1 MQFLEDLSNRF
12 SHKNWGAGGGGRVVS
27 KILENWK
34 MLDLEVVNEGNK

>member
-1 MQFLEDLSNRF
+1 MQFVEDFSNRF
-12 SHKNWGAGGGGRVVS
+12 NYKIWGGGVVL